1 MAYADTDFFI
11 ALFKPN
17 DWLKQSAI
25 AINNRYKNELWT
37 SGATV
42 VEIFLICKEY
52 NLDPLDI
59 TVALFNIAEVRDMDR
74 QTAIAAAHFMK
85 DHGLSP
91 LDSFHAAFCGNDKII
106 SSDSVF
112 DKLGFERI
120 RIGK

>member
-59 TVALFNIAEVRDMDR
+59 TVALFNIATVID
-74 QTAIAAAHFMK
+74 
-85 DHGLSP
+85 
-91 LDSFHAAFCGNDKII
+91 GNCR
-106 SSDSVF
+106 
-112 DKLGFERI
+112 LL
-120 RIGK
+120 